1 MTPMRMERSLLCWT
15 TATKPTRS
23 AGMRI
28 FLDTAD
34 IDEIREVARWG
45 ILSGVTTN
53 PTLMSKTSGKSHEA
67 VIEEIASIVD
77 GPISAETVSLDADGM
92 LEEGRRF
99 AKWHP
104 NVVIKVPS
112 IPAGWEAVSRFK
124 KEGIRCNV
132 TLCFSANQALFAAL
146 AGAYIISPF
155 VGRLDDVSEDGMQ
168 VVRDTVEIYRQHHLE
183 TLVLAASIRHP
194 LHIIDAALAGA
205 DIATVPYKVLVQASQ
220 HPLTDK
226 GIEAFL
232 ADWKRFQETG
242 DTRVATR

>member
-1 MTPMRMERSLLCWT
+1 
-15 TATKPTRS
+15 
-23 AGMRI
+23 MRI

-34 IDEIREVARWG
+34 LNEIREVARWG
-45 ILSGVTTN
+45 ILTGVTTN
-53 PTLMSKTSGKSHEA
+53 PTLMSKTSGMNHEQ
-67 VIEEIASIVD
+67 VIKHIAEIVD
-77 GPISAETVSLDADGM
+77 GPISAETISLDADGM

-112 IPAGWEAVSRFK
+112 TPAGWEAVSRFK
-124 KEGIRCNV
+124 KEGIRTNV

-155 VGRLDDVSEDGMQ
+155 VGRLDDTSEDGMQ
-168 VVRDTVEIYRQHHLE
+168 VVRDIVEIYRRHNLD

-194 LHIIDAALAGA
+194 VHIIEAAKAGA
-205 DIATVPYKVLVQASQ
+205 DIATVPYKVLETAAK

-226 GIEAFL
+226 GIDSFL
-232 ADWKRFQETG
+232 KDWEKFQTEQ
-242 DTRVATR
+242 RQREPVAAGGR

>member
-1 MTPMRMERSLLCWT
+1 
-15 TATKPTRS
+15 
-23 AGMRI
+23 MRI

-34 IDEIREVARWG
+34 INEIREVARWG
-45 ILSGVTTN
+45 ILTGVTTN
-53 PTLMSKTSGKSHEA
+53 PTLMSKTSGMSHED
-67 VIEEIASIVD
+67 VIKHIADLVD

-124 KEGIRCNV
+124 QEGIRCNV

-168 VVRDTVEIYRQHHLE
+168 VVRDTVEIYRKHNLP

-194 LHIIDAALAGA
+194 VHIVEAAKAGA
-205 DIATVPYKVLVQASQ
+205 DIATVPFKVLEAATK

-226 GIEAFL
+226 GIDSFLKDWEKFQAGQREAL
-232 ADWKRFQETG
+232 PAGAR
-242 DTRVATR
+242 